1 MELISP
7 FGGALVD
14 LLRPIQSTL
23 SLPSIRLSE
32 RSRCDLE
39 LLATGGFSPVD
50 RFMSRR
56 DYDRV
61 LDEMRLANGTLFPIP
76 ITLPVADNAPVAI
89 GSDVALR
96 GPHNDILAVMTVE
109 EIYDRRGDEA
119 ERVFGTADTRHP
131 LVAEMAGWGRRYVSG
146 PLRVIDIGTPHDFR
160 ELRRTPCEVRALLE
174 SFGRENVVAFQ
185 TRNPMHRAHEELTKR
200 AIEAVDGVLLLHP
213 SVGMTKPGDVDHMT
227 RVRTYKALAD
237 RHYPPGRVLLSLLP
251 LAMR

>member
-1 MELISP
+1 MKLVTP
-7 FGGALVD
+7 YGGALVD
-14 LLRPIQSTL
+14 LFANGTDAGA
-23 SLPSIRLSE
+23 LPSIQLTE

-76 ITLPVADNAPVAI
+76 ITLPVAVDAPVAI

-109 EIYDRRGDEA
+109 EIYDRRDDEA
-119 ERVFGTADTRHP
+119 ERVFGTTDTRHP

-146 PLRVIDIGTPHDFR
+146 PLRVIDVATPHDFR
-160 ELRRTPCEVRALLE
+160 ELRRTPREVRLLLE

-200 AIEAVDGVLLLHP
+200 AIESVDGVLLLHP
-213 SVGMTKPGDVDHMT
+213 SAGMTT
-227 RVRTYKALAD
+227 LIT
-237 RHYPPGRVLLSLLP
+237 
-251 LAMR
+251 